1 MRLELGDSSR
11 RKETNWRSFE
21 STLRVLVK
29 AGALDPNT
37 LQATAL
43 GQAAREVSAL
53 NELWMA
59 MVLTHSSI
67 QARPVDPECRSPNAL
82 TRLHGSTCIYVR
94 LQQCCNK
101 QDVISNS

>member
-1 MRLELGDSSR
+1 MQLALGDSSK

-29 AGALDPNT
+29 AGALDPAS

-59 MVLTHSSI
+59 MVLTHSSV
-67 QARPVDPECRSPNAL
+67 QARPPNPKADPLMPWP
-82 TRLHGSTCIYVR
+82 
-94 LQQCCNK
+94 
-101 QDVISNS
+101 